1 MSLKTGKNSAFAATR
16 HAMVD
21 GAATRRL
28 AAARTGSIT
37 ETKSRLQRIGLAR
50 TLWSLAA
57 RLAATLALRTRLAVE
72 GGIARTTTAVAGRTL
87 GTTAGTGRTLSSTTR
102 TTHALAG
109 AAWTTLAL
117 ILAGGTTHAARRL
130 REGIGVLVA
139 DVGAIAVRL
148 VPTFVVIV
156 VIAVVAAARFL
167 AFARRTGFGW
177 RFFLDAVH
185 GHELAHGVFFQL
197 FPATALQVAWQGH
210 RAVSGTDQALHGQ
223 ADGLEHAAHLA
234 VAAFAN
240 DHAIPLVD
248 AFAAAV
254 GDLGEVRQ
262 AVVELDAG
270 QQLLAHTLFQ
280 LAQRAHRVFAVN
292 AVARVHQPVGQ
303 VARGGEQQQAFG
315 VEVEAADGQPF
326 AGLHRRQA
334 VEHRWTAVR
343 VVIADDFAGRL
354 VVDQYAR
361 RLLAD
366 AALDQL
372 AVDAHVVGRQDALAD
387 VGRLAVDGYA
397 AGDDQLFHV
406 AARTEA
412 GLGQHLVQLRRVVV
426 RGQVAAHGGFGQHAT
441 LARLVAVESVR
452 GDEGKHRVGVVGLGR
467 AATLLLRL
475 AALAFRLARL
485 VLAMRFVARTALV
498 AWLGVFRP
506 AAIGFGGGCTSLAF
520 NDGQWFG
527 TRHRRLAGG
536 ALFAHLARAARR
548 TRATLGALSDFAGGG
563 RSGGRYNCLD
573 WRGRGNRHRRGVD
586 GRCGLGGR
594 LGARLFHW
602 RGGVGRCCGWR
613 GVNRGFGLGL
623 ALRLGGRRG
632 AVDGGNGR
640 VGFDLGFGA
649 ALRLGDHFGGDVALD
664 CLFGI
669 RIVHYSF
676 LGCAQRQP
684 LNLAQGREY
693 HVWALHL
700 LPKHRGRRPG

>member
-1 MSLKTGKNSAFAATR
+1 
-16 HAMVD
+16 MVD

-57 RLAATLALRTRLAVE
+57 RLALPLALAGTLAAPLALRTRLAVE
-72 GGIARTTTAVAGRTL
+72 GGIARTTAAVAGRTL

-109 AAWTTLAL
+109 AAWTPLAL
-117 ILAGGTTHAARRL
+117 ILAGRTTHAARRL

-148 VPTFVVIV
+148 VPTFVVVV

-185 GHELAHGVFFQL
+185 GHELAHGVFLQL
-197 FPATALQVAWQGH
+197 FPATAPQVAWQGH
-210 RAVSGTDQALHGQ
+210 RAVAGTDQARHGQ

-234 VAAFAN
+234 VAAFAQ

-248 AFAAAV
+248 GFAAAV

-354 VVDQYAR
+354 MVDQHAR

-366 AALDQL
+366 
-372 AVDAHVVGRQDALAD
+372 
-387 VGRLAVDGYA
+387 A

-452 GDEGKHRVGVVGLGR
+452 GDEGKHRVGVVALRR

-520 NDGQWFG
+520 NDDNWFG

-563 RSGGRYNCLD
+563 RSGGRFNCLD

-613 GVNRGFGLGL
+613 GVNRG
-623 ALRLGGRRG
+623 
-632 AVDGGNGR
+632 
-640 VGFDLGFGA
+640 
-649 ALRLGDHFGGDVALD
+649 
-664 CLFGI
+664 
-669 RIVHYSF
+669 
-676 LGCAQRQP
+676 
-684 LNLAQGREY
+684 
-693 HVWALHL
+693 
-700 LPKHRGRRPG
+700 

>member
-1 MSLKTGKNSAFAATR
+1 
-16 HAMVD
+16 MVD

-57 RLAATLALRTRLAVE
+57 RLALPLALAGTLAAPLALRTRLAVE
-72 GGIARTTTAVAGRTL
+72 GGIARTTAAVAGRTL

-109 AAWTTLAL
+109 AAWTPLAL
-117 ILAGGTTHAARRL
+117 ILAGRTTHAARRL

-210 RAVSGTDQALHGQ
+210 RAVAGADQARHGQ
-223 ADGLEHAAHLA
+223 ADGLEHAAHFA

-280 LAQRAHRVFAVN
+280 LAQRAHRVFAVD

-303 VARGGEQQQAFG
+303 VAGGGEQQQTFG

-354 VVDQYAR
+354 MVDQHAR

-366 AALDQL
+366 AALDQFT
-372 AVDAHVVGRQDALAD
+372 VDADVVGRQDALAD
-387 VGRLAVDGYA
+387 VGRLAVDGDA

-412 GLGQHLVQLRRVVV
+412 GFGQHLVQFRRVVV
-426 RGQVAAHGGFGQHAT
+426 RGQVAAHGGFGQHAA
-441 LARLVAVESVR
+441 LARLVAVEGVR
-452 GDEGKHRVGVVGLGR
+452 GDEGKHRVGVVGLRR

-485 VLAMRFVARTALV
+485 MLLVLAMCFVARTALV

-506 AAIGFGGGCTSLAF
+506 AAIGFGSDCTSLAV
-520 NDGQWFG
+520 NDDHWFG

-623 ALRLGGRRG
+623 ALRLG
-632 AVDGGNGR
+632 
-640 VGFDLGFGA
+640 
-649 ALRLGDHFGGDVALD
+649 DHFGGDVALD